1 MPNYN
6 STARVPFAKGG
17 KVTKKT
23 TMGEFSKGKQ
33 LRPGIRLKGGKS
45 FIEEYRRRLNKK
57 ADGGRI
63 DFKKGKAVTKADTA
77 RSDLWRKRQLKKR
90 ADAKRKSKWDVYGG
104 IAAHPL
110 NPFRIHAEEKSKGRV
125 YERTRDKLKKSKDPD
140 VKGVAEGFQ
149 KMDWKDEARSDPR
162 YVKGSKYYK
171 EHSPKLKKK
180 EHKRKKADGGR
191 IDFKHG
197 GQGRPVYKETKKER
211 SERIISEKKRKRGY
225 IIRFKHGKPEPR
237 RKTLA
242 VTDKY
247 KKIRDS
253 LGLKKGGKADNKWIQ
268 KATKGMRKD
277 KPCTGKKFG
286 SATCPPGSKRY
297 NLAKT
302 FKKMARSKHA
312 SGDMVRYI

>member
-1 MPNYN
+1 MPNYD
-6 STARVPFAKGG
+6 STARVPFKHGG
-17 KVTKKT
+17 SVKKP
-23 TMGEFSKGKQ
+23 EVKRIILWKGKAKDWPGAKKAAEQ
-33 LRPGIRLKGGKS
+33 LR
-45 FIEEYRRRLNKK
+45 NKK
-57 ADGGRI
+57 ADGGKLEAY
-63 DFKKGKAVTKADTA
+63 KKEQERKGILKKEKKWIASPGKRRKTG
-77 RSDLWRKRQLKKR
+77 KRQRTIGK
-90 ADAKRKSKWDVYGG
+90 DRK
-104 IAAHPL
+104 I
-110 NPFRIHAEEKSKGRV
+110 NPQWLEEKYNV
-125 YERTRDKLKKSKDPD
+125 EL
-140 VKGVAEGFQ
+140 
-149 KMDWKDEARSDPR
+149 
-162 YVKGSKYYK
+162 
-171 EHSPKLKKK
+171 
-180 EHKRKKADGGR
+180 KADGGI

-197 GQGRPVYKETKKER
+197 GKINVKKVSSRRHYGEMLKNKGYVKTRKEKQAD
-211 SERIISEKKRKRGY
+211 Y
-225 IIRFKHGKPEPR
+225 IKKHGKPEPR

-253 LGLKKGGKADNKWIQ
+253 LGLKKGGKVKSRDKGGDPIIYPIIKSLKERIIEGKYPQDLRPLRKPRRSKKAEGGIISLKKGGKADKKWIQ